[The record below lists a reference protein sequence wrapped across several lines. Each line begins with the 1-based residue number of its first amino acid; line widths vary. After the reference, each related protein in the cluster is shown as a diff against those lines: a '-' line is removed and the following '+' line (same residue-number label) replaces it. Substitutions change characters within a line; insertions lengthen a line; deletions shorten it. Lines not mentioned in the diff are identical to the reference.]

1 MARKM
6 PQGKPHQA
14 KPPRPPQSKPQRPKS
29 QHRPAEELV
38 FAPLGGVGE
47 IGMNLSLYGFGSPA
61 KKDWLAVDCGVA
73 FAGPELPGID
83 LIMPDPRF
91 IEEERKRLKA
101 LVITHAHEDHIGA
114 VADLWP
120 RLQCPIYATP
130 FAAAMLEA
138 KRFSEPGAPKP
149 PIHIIRP
156 GEQINIAPFGF
167 EMINVAHSIPEST
180 ALAIRTPLG
189 TVIHTGDWKIDPT
202 PVLGE
207 KTDAARFTAIG
218 DEGVLALIGDST
230 NAIREGQSPSER
242 EVAFELE
249 KIIKAAKGRVAVTTF
264 ASNVARIRSVAEAA
278 MRADRQVVLVGRA
291 MERVIA
297 IAREQGM
304 LEGIPPFV
312 GAESYGYLPR
322 DKVVAVLTGS
332 QGEPRAALA
341 RIVNDDHPEVTLTP
355 GDTVIFSSRT
365 IPGNEKAVGNIVNGL
380 VKQGMTIITDRDGL
394 VHVSGHPRR
403 GELEQMYRWVRP
415 QIAIPVH
422 GEPYHLAEHAALAKR
437 MGVGQVI
444 LATDGDVIRL
454 APGEPD
460 LVDELPAGRLYK
472 DGMLLVEEM
481 ARVVPERRKLAFAG
495 IVSVAIP
502 MDERGQLVGDI
513 EMEMAGIPE
522 VDAEGESLAEFVEDV
537 VLDCVETLPK
547 ARRRDPEAV
556 RESVTRAIR
565 GSLNSRWGKKPM
577 CHVLVLTV

>member
-1 MARKM
+1 MA
-6 PQGKPHQA
+6 
-14 KPPRPPQSKPQRPKS
+14 SKPRAHGNNP
-29 QHRPAEELV
+29 ELV

-47 IGMNLSLYGFGSPA
+47 IGMNLSLYGYGSPA

-101 LVITHAHEDHIGA
+101 LIITHAHEDHIGA

-138 KRFSEPGAPKP
+138 KRYGDSGAPKIP
-149 PIHIIRP
+149 VHVVRP
-156 GEQINIAPFGF
+156 GERIRLDPFEV
-167 EMINVAHSIPEST
+167 EMIAVAHSIPEST
-180 ALAIRTPLG
+180 SLAIRTPLG
-189 TVIHTGDWKIDPT
+189 TVIHTGDWKIDT
-202 PVLGE
+202 NPVLGD
-207 KTDAARFTAIG
+207 KTDEARFTAIG

-230 NAIREGQSPSER
+230 NAIREGQSPSET
-242 EVAFELE
+242 EVAVELA
-249 KIIKAAKGRVAVTTF
+249 KIIGKAKGRVAVTTF

-278 MRADRQVVLVGRA
+278 LACDRQVVLVGRA
-291 MERVIA
+291 MDRVVN

-304 LEGIPPFV
+304 LDGLPPFV

-322 DKVVAVLTGS
+322 DKVVAILTGS

-341 RIVNDDHPEVTLTP
+341 RVANDDHPEVTLTP

-365 IPGNEKAVGNIVNGL
+365 IPGNEKAVGAIVNGL
-380 VKQGMTIITDRDGL
+380 VKQGIKIITDRDGL

-415 QIAIPVH
+415 AIAIPVH
-422 GEPYHLAEHAALAKR
+422 GEPLHLAEHAALAKR
-437 MGVGQVI
+437 MGVKEVM
-444 LATDGDVIRL
+444 LASDGDVIRL
-454 APGEPD
+454 APGVPD
-460 LVDELPAGRLYK
+460 VVDALPAARLFK
-472 DGMLLVEEM
+472 DGMLLVEEA

-495 IVSVAIP
+495 IVSVAFA
-502 MDERGQLVGDI
+502 MDERGHLVGDI
-513 EMEMAGIPE
+513 ELDMAGIPE
-522 VDAEGESLAEFVEDV
+522 VDALGEDLGDLVGEA
-537 VLDCVETLPK
+537 VLDCIETLPK

-556 RESVTRAIR
+556 RESVTKTIR
-565 GSLNSRWGKKPM
+565 GTLNGRWGKKPM
-577 CHVLVLTV
+577 CHVLVITV